1 MVYSGGGGSL
11 LAGCGK
17 SHPCTFSTRS
27 AHRALLQLIQS
38 LLVLFACGAS
48 WGAERSVC
56 DVIETAGG
64 GEIRGAV
71 LRRGADGSVDVAVQ
85 RDWLVAHAPEAA
97 AALAAEER
105 PQARQVREQLR
116 QRLEQRIEELPESKT
131 RSLALLRRELVRVE
145 RELAA
150 DEGDTPAPAGAGP
163 QQPEQTQFA
172 LLRIAAK
179 RVRRIRAAEPAAQ
192 NMARWAWGERLRD
205 VEQRS
210 AADLGAELVT
220 RGIDPAQEPPRLGDR
235 LPPLPQ
241 DEREWQ
247 ARLALIDDALSG
259 PVAFQG
265 TGDLLVRT
273 DNAEP
278 GMAALLP
285 LLTQMLGGGGPPAPK
300 APGAAGQ
307 PAGAG
312 WLESARSQASQEG
325 HFRATRLHLDPVG
338 GKVKVE
344 SMFVVKMGDGSWET
358 IWSDEQVLSTA
369 DAPAGAAE
377 RIQADPQVGPLL
389 EAARGLGLADAATL
403 QQAVGLGAATLAA
416 QSRSDSRFNGFRSD
430 FARRLD
436 GPPLRWDNR

>member
-1 MVYSGGGGSL
+1 MLYSGGSGSL
-11 LAGCGK
+11 LASYNK
-17 SHPCTFSTRS
+17 SPSWPFSK
-27 AHRALLQLIQS
+27 RAFQRAMLRCIYS
-38 LLVLFACGAS
+38 LVVGLVCGAS
-48 WGAERSVC
+48 LAAERGGC

-85 RDWLVAHAPEAA
+85 RDWLAAHAPEAA

-105 PQARQVREQLR
+105 PQVRQVREQLR
-116 QRLEQRIEELPESKT
+116 QRLEQRIDELPESKT

-145 RELAA
+145 AELAA
-150 DEGDTPAPAGAGP
+150 DAGEDTPAGP

-179 RVRRIRAAEPAAQ
+179 RVRRIRAAEPAAK
-192 NMARWAWGERLRD
+192 NVARWAWGERLKD

-210 AADLGAELVT
+210 AADLNAELVT
-220 RGIDPAQEPPRLGDR
+220 RGIDPAQEPPHLGDR

-241 DEREWQ
+241 DGREWQ
-247 ARLALIDDALSG
+247 ARLALIDDALSV

-278 GMAALLP
+278 GMTALLP
-285 LLTQMLGGGGPPAPK
+285 LLTQMVGGGGPPVPK
-300 APGAAGQ
+300 APGAAGR
-307 PAGAG
+307 PD

-325 HFRATRLHLDPVG
+325 HFRATRLHLDPAG
-338 GKVKVE
+338 GRVKVE
-344 SMFVVKMGDGSWET
+344 SVFVVRMGDGSWET
-358 IWSDEQVLSTA
+358 IWRDEQVLSSDA
-369 DAPAGAAE
+369 APAGAAE

-403 QQAVGLGAATLAA
+403 KQAIGLGAATLGA
-416 QSRSDSRFNGFRSD
+416 QSRCDSRFNAFRSD
-430 FARRLD
+430 YSRRLD

>member
-11 LAGCGK
+11 RAVRAPHQAMLQTIYCLLA
-17 SHPCTFSTRS
+17 
-27 AHRALLQLIQS
+27 
-38 LLVLFACGAS
+38 LFMCGAS

-85 RDWLVAHAPEAA
+85 RDWLAAHAPEAA

-105 PQARQVREQLR
+105 PQARQVREQLQ
-116 QRLEQRIEELPESKT
+116 QRITRRIEELPESKT

-145 RELAA
+145 AELAA
-150 DEGDTPAPAGAGP
+150 DAGDTPADAGP

-192 NMARWAWGERLRD
+192 NVARWAWGERLKD

-220 RGIDPAQEPPRLGDR
+220 RGIDPAQEPPHLGDR

-241 DEREWQ
+241 DQREWQ
-247 ARLALIDDALSG
+247 ARLALIDDALSV

-265 TGDLLVRT
+265 TGNLLVRT

-278 GMAALLP
+278 GMTALLP
-285 LLTQMLGGGGPPAPK
+285 LLTQMLGGGNPPTPT
-300 APGAAGQ
+300 APGAAGR
-307 PAGAG
+307 PD

-344 SMFVVKMGDGSWET
+344 SVFVVKMDDGAWET
-358 IWSDEQVLSTA
+358 IWRDEQVLSTA
-369 DAPAGAAE
+369 DAPAGTAE

-403 QQAVGLGAATLAA
+403 KQAVGLGAATLAA
-416 QSRSDSRFNGFRSD
+416 QSRCDSRFNGFRSD

>member
-1 MVYSGGGGSL
+1 MLYFGGGGSL
-11 LAGCGK
+11 RAGCGK

-27 AHRALLQLIQS
+27 SHRALLQLIQS

-105 PQARQVREQLR
+105 PQARQVREQLQ
-116 QRLEQRIEELPESKT
+116 QRLAQRIEELPESKT

-145 RELAA
+145 AELAA
-150 DEGDTPAPAGAGP
+150 DAGEDTPAGP

-192 NMARWAWGERLRD
+192 RMARWAWGERLQD
-205 VEQRS
+205 VERRS

-241 DEREWQ
+241 DQREWQ
-247 ARLALIDDALSG
+247 ARLALVDDALSG

-273 DNAEP
+273 DTTEP
-278 GMAALLP
+278 GMGALLP

-300 APGAAGQ
+300 PPGAPGR
-307 PAGAG
+307 PAGTG
-312 WLESARSQASQEG
+312 WLESACAQASQEG
-325 HFRATRLHLDPVG
+325 HFRATCLHLDPVG

-344 SMFVVKMGDGSWET
+344 SMFVVKMDDGAWET
-358 IWSDEQVLSTA
+358 IWRDEQVLSTA
-369 DAPAGAAE
+369 DAPAGTAE

-403 QQAVGLGAATLAA
+403 KQAVGLGAATLAA
-416 QSRSDSRFNGFRSD
+416 QSQCDSRFNAFRSD

>member
-1 MVYSGGGGSL
+1 MLYSGGSGSL
-11 LAGCGK
+11 LAVYKK
-17 SHPCTFSTRS
+17 SHPRPFSTRVFQ
-27 AHRALLQLIQS
+27 RAMLRCIYS
-38 LLVLFACGAS
+38 LVAVLACGAS
-48 WGAERSVC
+48 WAAERGGC

-71 LRRGADGSVDVAVQ
+71 LRRGADGSLDVAVQ
-85 RDWLVAHAPEAA
+85 RDWLAAHAPEAA

-105 PQARQVREQLR
+105 PQVRQVREQLR
-116 QRLEQRIEELPESKT
+116 QRLAQRIDELPESKT
-131 RSLALLRRELVRVE
+131 RSLALLRRDLVRVE
-145 RELAA
+145 AELAA
-150 DEGDTPAPAGAGP
+150 DAGEDTPAGP

-179 RVRRIRAAEPAAQ
+179 RVRRIRAAEPAAK
-192 NMARWAWGERLRD
+192 NVARWAWGERLQD

-210 AADLGAELVT
+210 AADLNAELVT
-220 RGIDPAQEPPRLGDR
+220 RGIDPAQEPPHLGDR

-241 DEREWQ
+241 AEREWQ
-247 ARLALIDDALSG
+247 ARLALIDDALG
-259 PVAFQG
+259 VPVAFQG

-278 GMAALLP
+278 GMTALLP

-300 APGAAGQ
+300 APGAAGR
-307 PAGAG
+307 PDGTG
-312 WLESARSQASQEG
+312 WLESACSQASQEG

-338 GKVKVE
+338 RKVKVE
-344 SMFVVKMGDGSWET
+344 SVFVVKMGDGSWET
-358 IWSDEQVLSTA
+358 IWRDEQVLGA
-369 DAPAGAAE
+369 DAAPAGAAE

>member
-11 LAGCGK
+11 LAVRA
-17 SHPCTFSTRS
+17 S
-27 AHRALLQLIQS
+27 HRAMLHVIHCLLA
-38 LLVLFACGAS
+38 LLACGAS
-48 WGAERSVC
+48 CAAERGGC

-64 GEIRGAV
+64 SEIRGAV

-85 RDWLVAHAPEAA
+85 RDWLAAHAPEAA

-116 QRLEQRIEELPESKT
+116 QRLAQRIDELPESKT

-145 RELAA
+145 AELTA
-150 DEGDTPAPAGAGP
+150 DEGDTPAGAAP

-172 LLRIAAK
+172 LLRIAGK
-179 RVRRIRAAEPAAQ
+179 RVRRIRAAEPAAHT
-192 NMARWAWGERLRD
+192 MVRWAWGERLKD

-220 RGIDPAQEPPRLGDR
+220 RGIDPAQEPPHLGDR

-247 ARLALIDDALSG
+247 ARLALIDDALSV

-278 GMAALLP
+278 GMTALLP

-300 APGAAGQ
+300 APGAVGR
-307 PAGAG
+307 PDGAA

-338 GKVKVE
+338 RRVKVE
-344 SMFVVKMGDGSWET
+344 SVFVVKMGDGSWET
-358 IWSDEQVLSTA
+358 IWRDEQVLGA
-369 DAPAGAAE
+369 DDAPAGTTE

-403 QQAVGLGAATLAA
+403 KQALGLGAATLAA
-416 QSRSDSRFNGFRSD
+416 QSRCDSRFNAFRSD
-430 FARRLD
+430 YTRRLD

>member
-1 MVYSGGGGSL
+1 MLYSAGSGSL
-11 LAGCGK
+11 LADCKK
-17 SHPCTFSTRS
+17 SPPWPFSTQ
-27 AHRALLQLIQS
+27 AFQRAMLRGVYS
-38 LLVLFACGAS
+38 LVAVLACGAS
-48 WGAERSVC
+48 SAAERGGC

-85 RDWLVAHAPEAA
+85 RDWLAAHAPEAA

-105 PQARQVREQLR
+105 PQVRQVREQLR
-116 QRLEQRIEELPESKT
+116 QRLEQRIDELPESKT

-145 RELAA
+145 AELAA
-150 DEGDTPAPAGAGP
+150 DAGEDTPAGP

-179 RVRRIRAAEPAAQ
+179 RVRRIRAAEPAAK
-192 NMARWAWGERLRD
+192 NVARWAWGERLKD

-210 AADLGAELVT
+210 AADMNAELVT
-220 RGIDPAQEPPRLGDR
+220 RGIDPAQEPPHLGAR

-241 DEREWQ
+241 AEREWQ
-247 ARLALIDDALSG
+247 ARLALIDDALSV

-278 GMAALLP
+278 GMTALLP
-285 LLTQMLGGGGPPAPK
+285 LLTQMLGGGGPPAPQ
-300 APGAAGQ
+300 APGAAGR
-307 PAGAG
+307 PD
-312 WLESARSQASQEG
+312 WLESARSQASEEG

-338 GKVKVE
+338 RRVKVE
-344 SMFVVKMGDGSWET
+344 SVFVVKMGDGSWET
-358 IWSDEQVLSTA
+358 IWRDEQVLGA
-369 DAPAGAAE
+369 DAAPAGAAE

-403 QQAVGLGAATLAA
+403 KQAIGLGAATLAA
-416 QSRSDSRFNGFRSD
+416 QSRCDSRFNAFRSD
-430 FARRLD
+430 YTRRLD